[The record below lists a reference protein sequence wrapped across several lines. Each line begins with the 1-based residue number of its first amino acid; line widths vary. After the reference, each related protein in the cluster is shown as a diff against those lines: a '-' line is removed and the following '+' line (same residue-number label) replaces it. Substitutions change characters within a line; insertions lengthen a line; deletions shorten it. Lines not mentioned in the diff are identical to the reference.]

1 MKKIMFFCL
10 VQFLCFNFYAQ
21 QNIKAVT
28 LKVIG
33 NGRDKED
40 AKINAFRN
48 ALEPTY
54 GTFISSN
61 TEVLNDNIIKDEIVS
76 ISSGN
81 IQKYDI
87 ISENK
92 LPDGSYSI
100 CLNVTISLLKLNS
113 FCENKGLNVEFKG
126 GLFSANVKM
135 QELNYKNEESVINN
149 LRGVL
154 DKISKNIF
162 DYEIKVDEPIKNNEK
177 RNARQKDW
185 KVPILVHSK
194 FNKNFNEFSK
204 IFCNTIR
211 EISLSNEEINSYNKL
226 GIEYFKM
233 IIDDHEYFLRSKNSI
248 IKIKELFSFNIP
260 LKSFCFKINNGIKNY
275 SGIDL
280 INLSYNASDNN
291 TSQNL
296 SKLNFEYL
304 FCIFN
309 EQPKGVS
316 KGVSQSHLEVD
327 QSEDNYMWRQ
337 LFNNKKIKNFD
348 RNGNSSQYRMCNP
361 SGFLEVPEAGG
372 TVMWKYI
379 GHGGIMLVNF
389 KNTKH
394 IFFEISINELLSV
407 DEISKISKYTIEP
420 IK

>member
-1 MKKIMFFCL
+1 MFFCL
-10 VQFLCFNFYAQ
+10 VQFLCFNFYTQ
-21 QNIKAVT
+21 QNIKEVT

-226 GIEYFKM
+226 GVEYFKM
-233 IIDDHEYFLRSKNSI
+233 IIDNHEYFLRSKNSI

-291 TSQNL
+291 ISQNL
-296 SKLNFEYL
+296 TKLNFEYL
-304 FCIFN
+304 FCIFI
-309 EQPKGVS
+309 EQLS
-316 KGVSQSHLEVD
+316 QSVSQTHLKQD
-327 QSEDNYMWRQ
+327 RDLDNYMWITI
-337 LFNNKKIKNFD
+337 FNNSDIRNED

-361 SGFLEVPEAGG
+361 NGFLEVKGLQRAVGPLIN
-372 TVMWKYI
+372 KHI

-420 IK
+420 IR